1 MLNYFLCLFIPST
14 ERWYMEN
21 DTDFLLVAIRSREV
35 AIYFYLEIFRGM
47 EVKVS
52 ESLPR
57 LWSNKTCT
65 NSQQTRSEKIIKTD
79 LEDQI

>member
-1 MLNYFLCLFIPST
+1 
-14 ERWYMEN
+14 MEN

-52 ESLPR
+52 ETLPR
-57 LWSNKTCT
+57 L
-65 NSQQTRSEKIIKTD
+65 
-79 LEDQI
+79 

>member
-1 MLNYFLCLFIPST
+1 M
-14 ERWYMEN
+14 YMEN
-21 DTDFLLVAIRSREV
+21 DTDFLLVAMRSREV
-35 AIYFYLEIFRGM
+35 AIYFYLQDIQGNGGEGPGLGD
-47 EVKVS
+47 
-52 ESLPR
+52 SLPS